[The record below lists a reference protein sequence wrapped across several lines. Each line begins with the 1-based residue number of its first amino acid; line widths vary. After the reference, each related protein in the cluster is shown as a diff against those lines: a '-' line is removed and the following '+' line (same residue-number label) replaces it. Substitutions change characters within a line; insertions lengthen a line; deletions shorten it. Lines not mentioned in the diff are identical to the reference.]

1 MTNATFDP
9 FVGTLTTNNMPSCTS
24 QRLRI
29 FSTMKNK
36 NNYMMGHTPLQV
48 VEKERDMKK
57 IWEWLFQ
64 LVMPFVGRKKYE
76 E

>member
-1 MTNATFDP
+1 MENLTDRNESQMTNATFDP

-36 NNYMMGHTPLQV
+36 NNYMMGHTSLQV
-48 VEKERDMKK
+48 VEKERDM
-57 IWEWLFQ
+57 
-64 LVMPFVGRKKYE
+64 
-76 E
+76 